1 MNISV
6 ICVGKLK
13 EKYWSDA
20 VAEYSKRLKSYCA
33 LSVREM
39 KEARLPANASPADEE
54 AVKTAEGRAI
64 LDTLRPG
71 DFVISLEIKG
81 KKLSSEGLADK
92 ISQLALDG
100 KSDIAFIIGGS
111 LGLSDEVSRRADMK
125 LSFSDMTFT
134 HQMTRV
140 IICEQIYRA
149 FKINRN
155 ETYHK

>member
-20 VAEYSKRLKSYCA
+20 AAEYSKRLKSYCT
-33 LSVREM
+33 LSVREL
-39 KEARLPANASPADEE
+39 KEARLAANASPADEE
-54 AVKTAEGRAI
+54 AVKDAEGREI
-64 LDTLRPG
+64 LDVVKPG
-71 DFVISLEIKG
+71 DFAISLEIKG
-81 KKLSSEGLADK
+81 KRLSSEGLAEN

-100 KSDIAFIIGGS
+100 KSNITFIIGGS

-125 LSFSDMTFT
+125 LSFSDMTFP
-134 HQMTRV
+134 HQMMRV
-140 IICEQIYRA
+140 ILLEQIYRA